1 MKRTFLINDLVW
13 MSVALLFCIGG
24 FRIGFG
30 TFQKPHAGFMPVV
43 AGCLLGGLALV
54 DLLAGAVSRWKEDK
68 CDREVWGGLNWGK
81 IIATFLVLV
90 LYALVFTPLGF
101 FLSTFLLLLFLYR
114 VMEPK
119 PWWVVGIAAAITTA
133 AFYLIFKVGLDS
145 QLPQGIIGL

>member
-1 MKRTFLINDLVW
+1 MKRTFLINDLIW
-13 MSVALLFCIGG
+13 MTVALLFCIGG

-43 AGCLLGGLALV
+43 AGCILGGLALL
-54 DLLAGAVSRWKEDK
+54 DLLAGVVSRWKNDK
-68 CDREVWGGLNWGK
+68 DDREVWGGLNWAK
-81 IIATFLVLV
+81 IIGTFLVLV
-90 LYALVFTPLGF
+90 GYALIFTPVGF

-119 PWWVVGIAAAITTA
+119 PWWVIGLASAITTA

-145 QLPQGIIGL
+145 QLPQGFLGF